1 MVDGL
6 AGTGGTWPML
16 MLLLPSQRAR
26 DAALDELWPRGLG
39 ASRMF
44 IHALPDYA
52 YLRGIV
58 PQDDMPNARDFAARM
73 LTLGNSAWQTREETA
88 QILRAL
94 AAAQP

>member
-1 MVDGL
+1 
-6 AGTGGTWPML
+6 
-16 MLLLPSQRAR
+16 
-26 DAALDELWPRGLG
+26 
-39 ASRMF
+39 MF

-88 QILRAL
+88 QILQVLARAAL
-94 AAAQP
+94 KAWMDCTHAFTMHIPERFPARK